1 MQRRKTLSNMSVTR
15 FRNFCCCA
23 ADADAQM
30 LQGRFKRMLR
40 PKPKKLLPAMRMHC
54 VAVVFRRRFFHPELR

>member
-40 PKPKKLLPAMRMHC
+40 PKPKKLLPAMRSAC
-54 VAVVFRRRFFHPELR
+54 TG